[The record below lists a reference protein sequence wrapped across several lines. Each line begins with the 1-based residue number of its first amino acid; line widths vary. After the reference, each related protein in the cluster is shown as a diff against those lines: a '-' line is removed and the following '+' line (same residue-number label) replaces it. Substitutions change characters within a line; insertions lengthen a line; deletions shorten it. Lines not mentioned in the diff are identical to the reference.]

1 MNKLSKLSLL
11 LAGFGILFV
20 HSTMAG
26 PFERFRERLA
36 ELKRQSNP
44 APVLV
49 APAPVVPVPVVPV
62 PVAPVT
68 PAELNIDPSM
78 KDSIWTG
85 TMTLSADS
93 INQYKGGT
101 EQTYKITNPSIL
113 APVELW
119 ILPSGSECLMVLDI
133 SQLKDGQGTSG
144 GLVGS
149 DCEDWVALIG
159 TAPVGTLGEDRFG
172 VLEGY
177 DGSSSFDSTLRTFT
191 GSRDKNANPEKSLS
205 CAGSYNFTGT
215 IADPEMNLRATLTL
229 QNNNDDGLRIPGI
242 ANIEAKL
249 KRSPQRTV
257 TLDKFK
263 KGGFQPNDWWGF
275 YDSP

>member
-1 MNKLSKLSLL
+1 MNKLSKLFLL
-11 LAGFGILFV
+11 SAGFSILFV

-36 ELKRQSNP
+36 QLERQGGRMP
-44 APVLV
+44 YVVTP
-49 APAPVVPVPVVPV
+49 PPVVDTIRPF
-62 PVAPVT
+62 
-68 PAELNIDPSM
+68 M

-93 INQYKGGT
+93 INQYKGGK
-101 EQTYKITNPSIL
+101 EQAYKITNPSIL

-119 ILPSGSECLMVLDI
+119 ILPSGTECLLVLDI
-133 SQLKDGQGTSG
+133 SQLKDGQGTAS
-144 GLVGS
+144 GLVGN
-149 DCEDWVALIG
+149 DAEDWLALIG
-159 TAPVGTLGEDRFG
+159 TAPVGTLGEDKFG

-191 GSRDKNANPEKSLS
+191 GTRDKNEDPEKSLS
-205 CAGSYNFTGT
+205 CTGRYYFTGT

-229 QNNNDDGLRIPGI
+229 QNNNNDGLRIPGI
-242 ANIEAKL
+242 ANIQAKL

-257 TLDKFK
+257 TGDKFK
-263 KGGFQPNDWWGF
+263 KGGFQPSLWWGF
-275 YDSP
+275 QDYPDYP

>member
-1 MNKLSKLSLL
+1 MNKSAKLFLL

-26 PFERFRERLA
+26 PFERFRQRLA

-44 APVLV
+44 VPAPV

-93 INQYKGGT
+93 INQYKRGE
-101 EQTYKITNPSIL
+101 EQAYKITNPSIL

-119 ILPSGSECLMVLDI
+119 ILASGTQCLLVLDI

-149 DCEDWVALIG
+149 DCEDWIALIG

-177 DGSSSFDSTLRTFT
+177 DGSSSFDSTLRTFI
-191 GSRDKNANPEKSLS
+191 GDRDKNNDPERSLS
-205 CAGSYNFTGT
+205 CTGRYYFTGT

-229 QNNNDDGLRIPGI
+229 QNNNNDGLRIPGI
-242 ANIEAKL
+242 ANIQAKL
-249 KRSPQRTV
+249 QRSPQRTV
-257 TLDKFK
+257 TVDKFK
-263 KGGFQPNDWWGF
+263 KGGFRPSSW
-275 YDSP
+275 YDSF

>member
-1 MNKLSKLSLL
+1 MNKLSKLLLL

-119 ILPSGSECLMVLDI
+119 ILPSGTECLLVLDI
-133 SQLKDGQGTSG
+133 SQLKDGQGTAS
-144 GLVGS
+144 GLVGN
-149 DCEDWVALIG
+149 DAEDWLALIG
-159 TAPVGTLGEDRFG
+159 TAPVGTLGEDKFG

-177 DGSSSFDSTLRTFT
+177 DGASSFNSTLRTFT
-191 GSRDKNANPEKSLS
+191 GTRDKNNNPEKSLS
-205 CAGSYNFTGT
+205 CTGRYYFTGT
-215 IADPEMNLRATLTL
+215 IQNPDMNLRATLAL
-229 QNNNDDGLRIPGI
+229 QNNSDDGLRIPGI
-242 ANIEAKL
+242 ANIQAKL
-249 KRSPQRTV
+249 QRSPQRTV
-257 TLDKFK
+257 TVDKFK
-263 KGGFQPNDWWGF
+263 KGGFQSNDWWGF
-275 YDSP
+275 QD

>member
-191 GSRDKNANPEKSLS
+191 GTRDKNDEPEKSLS
-205 CAGSYNFTGT
+205 CAGRYYFTGT

>member
-1 MNKLSKLSLL
+1 
-11 LAGFGILFV
+11 
-20 HSTMAG
+20 MAG

-36 ELKRQSNP
+36 ELKRQGGRP
-44 APVLV
+44 PYVV
-49 APAPVVPVPVVPV
+49 TPPPVVDTIRPF
-62 PVAPVT
+62 
-68 PAELNIDPSM
+68 M

-93 INQYKGGT
+93 INQYKGGK
-101 EQTYKITNPSIL
+101 EQAYKITNPSVL

-191 GSRDKNANPEKSLS
+191 GTRDKNEDPEKSLS
-205 CAGSYNFTGT
+205 CTGRYYFTGT

-229 QNNNDDGLRIPGI
+229 QNTNDDGLRMPGP
-242 ANIEAKL
+242 ANIQAKL

-257 TLDKFK
+257 TVDKFK
-263 KGGFQPNDWWGF
+263 KGGFQSNDWWGF
-275 YDSP
+275 QD